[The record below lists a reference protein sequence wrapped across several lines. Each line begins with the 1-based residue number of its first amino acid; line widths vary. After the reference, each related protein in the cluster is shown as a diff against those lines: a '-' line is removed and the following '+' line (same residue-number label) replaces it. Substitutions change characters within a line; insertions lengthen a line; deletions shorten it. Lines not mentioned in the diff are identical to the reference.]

1 VKEVANN
8 DQQAAD
14 KQAVIAALR
23 KTIAD
28 KKASTVD
35 KTRAADCLRT
45 MAEYNWFSKPND
57 PAQQNTDIDANTAKR
72 LVEIAERLGLPC
84 PKCGASLL

>member
-1 VKEVANN
+1 VSEN

-28 KKASTVD
+28 KKASTID
-35 KTRAADCLRT
+35 KTRAADCLGR
-45 MAEYNWFSKPND
+45 MAEYSWFSKPAD
-57 PAQQNTDIDANTAKR
+57 PAPQNTDIDANVVKR
-72 LVEIAERLGLPC
+72 LVEIAERLEGEC
-84 PKCGASLL
+84 PHCGKSLSL